1 MLRKVR
7 VNPMKRSNRFGLRRS
22 WHRILRSGAHPGGEE
37 GAALYELAM
46 VTPFLSMLLLGIIWG
61 GITFYDYTVL
71 ADAVAAGAR
80 MLATGQADNGGA
92 SQNPCQLAQATVQ
105 SAASS
110 LVQTNLNVPL
120 PTATGTGGSTCS
132 GTPKLV
138 TNDIGIVWATY
149 SCNLPIPFTSMNL
162 CPLAQGA
169 EIDANL
175 TTGTIKLGT
184 CTYAHCISAVTT
196 VLIE

>member
-1 MLRKVR
+1 
-7 VNPMKRSNRFGLRRS
+7 MKQTNRLGLRRS
-22 WHRILRSGAHPGGEE
+22 WHKTLRTGARPGGEE
-37 GAALYELAM
+37 GAALYELAL
-46 VTPFLSMLLLGIIWG
+46 VTPFLSMLLVGILWG
-61 GITFYDYTVL
+61 GMTFYDYVVL

-80 MLATGQADNGGA
+80 TLATGSADNITT
-92 SQNPCQLAQATVQ
+92 QNPCQLAQATVQ

-120 PTATGTGGSTCS
+120 PTATGTGGSTCI
-132 GTPKLV
+132 GTTKLI
-138 TNDIGIVWATY
+138 TNDTGIVWATY
-149 SCNLPIPFTSMNL
+149 ACNLPIPFTSMNL